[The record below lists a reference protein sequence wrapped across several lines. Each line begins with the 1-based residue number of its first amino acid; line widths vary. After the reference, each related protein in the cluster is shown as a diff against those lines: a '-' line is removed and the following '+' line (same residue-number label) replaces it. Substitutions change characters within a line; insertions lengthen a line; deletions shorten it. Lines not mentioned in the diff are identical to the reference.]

1 MYVCMYVG
9 IYIIIYIYIHTYVYM
24 YSGNDVL
31 ILSYI
36 QVLKCKKQP
45 KFPLDSTSPL
55 RCRYGSRCVEAE
67 NASQAAD
74 CM

>member
-1 MYVCMYVG
+1 
-9 IYIIIYIYIHTYVYM
+9 M
-24 YSGNDVL
+24 YSGNDLL

-45 KFPLDSTSPL
+45 EFPLDSTSPL
-55 RCRYGSRCVEAE
+55 CCRYGSRCVEAE

-74 CM
+74 CMQMYHALFLLVLRLEWGE